1 MDLVILVVLLL
12 IVVFFFKSFDSFVY
26 FMALVDIFLRILSF
40 ITVEFGT
47 YIPEVA
53 NWIKTYIPSSIKAII
68 DSYSTDIFNTILTIG
83 YVVIF
88 ILFEYYVIKYFFKK
102 RRR

>member
-12 IVVFFFKSFDSFVY
+12 VVVFLFKSFDSFVY
-26 FMALVDIFLRILSF
+26 FMALIDIFLRILSF
-40 ITVEFGT
+40 ITAEFGGYLPDVAAFIKE
-47 YIPEVA
+47 YIP
-53 NWIKTYIPSSIKAII
+53 ISIKAII
-68 DSYSTDIFNTILTIG
+68 DSYSTGIFNTILTIG
-83 YVVIF
+83 YIVIF